1 MPTPTEHR
9 TVQARILAYA
19 QELGWVYVPRAEAER
34 RRGFDAAAHRNEQ
47 ARNASLFFDAVL
59 DAQVRCFNPR
69 YTEAPG
75 ALPAQLRLLHTDI
88 YGNREFLAHLRNQGK
103 FFDHQENRERDLV
116 LIDYSA
122 EGVPVGGPVGG
133 LSSSPVSTGAGKV
146 SGGPGGPQ
154 VGIVA
159 GGVSGGQECPQV
171 GTVVGGVTGG
181 QECPPTRGRNIYEV
195 TEEWVTNNGHH
206 TTREDVVFLINGI
219 PVLVI
224 ECKNATKDEGI
235 ALGIDQIRRYH
246 RETPEVMVPQQ
257 LFTATDAIGFRYGV
271 TWNTV
276 YRNIFEWK
284 GGHWVGGHS
293 CPPRGPGAEGTG
305 GAAAPPDLT
314 GEPGGPPTQGFFDP
328 SASVNPRAHR
338 VPHWHQPGVYCFV
351 TWRMGDSLPREVLDE
366 WRSERDAWLRQN
378 PEPWTEATELEYFD
392 RFSRR
397 MDKWLDAGRGSCPF
411 RDPTLA
417 RIVGNTLQHFDGQ
430 HFELVSYVVMPNH
443 VHVLFRPMGE
453 HTVGEIVKSWKGFSA
468 REVNKRLGR
477 TGSLWNDDYWDR
489 LIRNEAHFGKVRDYI
504 HNNPVVSGLKEG
516 EYLLYEKDALTVGG
530 PSSTPHTTSSP
541 PDTTGSSLRS
551 SAGVSG
557 GPGGPPSSIPGRL
570 EAKVKAFCA
579 IPQVLALL
587 KDYIVF
593 AEKDEELNKY
603 ILRQHQTTAVERV
616 VHRALDPQRRRGLVW
631 HTQGSGKTFTMI
643 KAAEL
648 LFKAPEA
655 DKPTVLLMIDR
666 NELEDQMLKNLAAL
680 GLGNVE
686 HAESISKLNKLLK
699 DDYRG
704 IIVCMV
710 HKFRDMPANIN
721 TRRNIYVLIDE
732 AHRTTGGDLG
742 NFLMAG
748 LPNASY
754 LGFTGTPIDKTAYG
768 RGTFK
773 TFGGEDDKGYLHKYS
788 IADSIADGTTLPLYY
803 NLAPNELLVPHE
815 TLDKEFLSLAEA
827 EGMADIEHLN
837 KVLDRAVNL
846 KNFLKGK
853 ERIKKVAEFVAKHYK
868 ENVEPLGY
876 KAFLVGVDREACA
889 LYKHALDQYLPP
901 EYSAVVYTGNNN
913 DSAALKEFHLDE
925 TKERQIRKAFTK
937 LEQHPKILIVTEKL
951 LTGFDAPVLYA
962 MYLDKPMRDHT
973 LLQAIARVN
982 RPYENEEA
990 GMVKPHGFVLDFVG
1004 IFDKLEKA
1012 LAFDSDEI
1020 NAIVKDIALLKGLFK
1035 SKMEQKVP
1043 GWLALVGGRFDDRDV
1058 DTLIEH
1064 FRDPERRKEFFK
1076 EYKEIEMLYEIISP
1090 DAFLRP
1096 WIDTYAT
1103 LSAIYHVVRK
1113 AYARR
1118 VEVDREFQ
1126 RKTNNLV
1133 QEHIDAYQ
1141 VNGPLDLVEINER
1154 TIELIKQK
1162 NAGDGTKVINLV
1174 KSIGKKAEEQS
1185 DDPYLI
1191 AMAERAKA
1199 VQESFENR
1207 QIGTAEALADLLKEV
1222 ERNEERRKEQAAK
1235 GFDGLT
1241 YFVYRTLLD
1250 AEVGDAE
1257 AVSRKIKE
1265 AFVALPHW
1273 KQSEKD
1279 LRELRKKVTFAI
1291 YAQEED
1297 LEKVTRLVEDLFTL
1311 LEKANT
1317 I

>member
-1 MPTPTEHR
+1 MPTPGEHK

-19 QELGWVYVPRAEAER
+19 KEVGWSVVPPAEAER
-34 RRGFDAAAHRNEQ
+34 RRGFNAEATGSEPADRGWR
-47 ARNASLFFDAVL
+47 ARGASLYFEDLL
-59 DAQVRCFNPR
+59 DAQVRRFNPR
-69 YTEAPG
+69 YTEAAG
-75 ALPAQLRLLHTDI
+75 ALPGKLHFLHTDI
-88 YGNREFLAHLRNQGK
+88 YGNREFLQYLRNQGK
-103 FFDHQENRERDLV
+103 FFDHEEDRERDLV
-116 LIDYSA
+116 LIDYA
-122 EGVPVGGPVGG
+122 NPANNV
-133 LSSSPVSTGAGKV
+133 
-146 SGGPGGPQ
+146 
-154 VGIVA
+154 
-159 GGVSGGQECPQV
+159 
-171 GTVVGGVTGG
+171 
-181 QECPPTRGRNIYEV
+181 YEV
-195 TEEWVTNNGHH
+195 TEEWTTHNGHH
-206 TTREDVVFLINGI
+206 ATRQDVVFLINGI

-224 ECKNATKDEGI
+224 ECKNATKEEGI
-235 ALGIDQIRRYH
+235 ALGIDQLRRYH

-257 LFTATDAIGFRYGV
+257 LFTATDAIGFKYGV

-276 YRNIFEWK
+276 HRNIFTWK
-284 GGHWVGGHS
+284 HEEVG
-293 CPPRGPGAEGTG
+293 
-305 GAAAPPDLT
+305 
-314 GEPGGPPTQGFFDP
+314 
-328 SASVNPRAHR
+328 
-338 VPHWHQPGVYCFV
+338 
-351 TWRMGDSLPREVLDE
+351 
-366 WRSERDAWLRQN
+366 
-378 PEPWTEATELEYFD
+378 
-392 RFSRR
+392 
-397 MDKWLDAGRGSCPF
+397 K
-411 RDPTLA
+411 
-417 RIVGNTLQHFDGQ
+417 
-430 HFELVSYVVMPNH
+430 
-443 VHVLFRPMGE
+443 
-453 HTVGEIVKSWKGFSA
+453 
-468 REVNKRLGR
+468 
-477 TGSLWNDDYWDR
+477 
-489 LIRNEAHFGKVRDYI
+489 
-504 HNNPVVSGLKEG
+504 
-516 EYLLYEKDALTVGG
+516 
-530 PSSTPHTTSSP
+530 
-541 PDTTGSSLRS
+541 
-551 SAGVSG
+551 
-557 GPGGPPSSIPGRL
+557 L
-570 EAKVKAFCA
+570 EAKVKSFCA

-616 VHRALDPQRRRGLVW
+616 VHRALDPVRRRGLVW

-686 HAESISKLNKLLK
+686 HADRIDKLNKLLK

-721 TRRNIYVLIDE
+721 TRKNIYVLIDE

-803 NLAPNELLVPHE
+803 NMAPNEMLVPHE
-815 TLDKEFLSLAEA
+815 TLDKEFLSLADA
-827 EGMADIEHLN
+827 EGLADIEHLN

-853 ERIKKVAEFVAKHYK
+853 ARIPKVAEFVAKHYT

-889 LYKHALDQYLPP
+889 LYKHALDKFLPP

-913 DSAALKEFHLDE
+913 DSEALKEWHLDE
-925 TKERQIRKAFTK
+925 KKERQIRKAFTK
-937 LEQHPKILIVTEKL
+937 LDQQPKILIVTEKL

-982 RPYENEEA
+982 RPYENEQAE
-990 GMVKPHGFVLDFVG
+990 MVKPHGFVLDFVG

-1020 NAIVKDIALLKGLFK
+1020 NAIVKDIALLKTLFK

-1043 GWLALVGGRFDDRDV
+1043 GYLALITKTFNDKDV

-1076 EYKEIEMLYEIISP
+1076 EYKEVEMLYEIISP

-1096 WIDTYAT
+1096 YIEPYAT
-1103 LSAIYHVVRK
+1103 LSAIYDVVRK
-1113 AYARR
+1113 AYTKR
-1118 VEVDREFQ
+1118 VEVDRDFQ

-1133 QEHIDAYQ
+1133 QEHVGTYN
-1141 VNGPLDLVEINER
+1141 VNAPLELVEINER

-1162 NAGDGTKVINLV
+1162 NAGDGTKVINLI
-1174 KSIGKKAEEQS
+1174 KSIEKKAESES
-1185 DDPYLI
+1185 DDPFLI
-1191 AMAERAKA
+1191 AMAERAKL
-1199 VQESFENR
+1199 VQEGFENR
-1207 QIGTAEALADLLKEV
+1207 QKDTAEALADLLALV
-1222 ERNEERRKEQAAK
+1222 QQNEDRKKEQAEK

-1241 YFVYRTLLD
+1241 FFVYRTLLD
-1250 AEVGDAE
+1250 AKVNDAE
-1257 AVSRKIKE
+1257 SVSRKIKS
-1265 AFVALPHW
+1265 AFVAFPHW
-1273 KQSEKD
+1273 KTSEKE
-1279 LRELRKKVTFAI
+1279 LRELRAKVTFAI
-1291 YAQEED
+1291 YSQVDDPEA
-1297 LEKVTRLVEDLFTL
+1297 VARLVDELFTL
-1311 LEKANT
+1311 LEKADR